1 MNKFKAY
8 TIVEMIVT
16 MLITSV
22 TISIAYSSF
31 RIINGQFGQYKSRSH
46 RNYELVLLDKFMMK
60 DFTNSIR
67 VIRNT
72 EGYSCQY
79 LDKSIDY
86 EFEESYILRKSNLTD
101 TFKLKIVEPKF
112 YFMNEEEFVP
122 GALIDKVEFTGIIEE
137 ESLSFLYKKEYGA
150 DILVEKEIREDQ

>member
-31 RIINGQFGQYKSRSH
+31 RIINGQFGLYKSRSH

-60 DFTNSIR
+60 DFTNAAR
-67 VIRNT
+67 VIRNA

-79 LDKSIDY
+79 PDKEIDY

-101 TFKLKIVEPKF
+101 TFKLKLMEPKF

-122 GALIDKVEFTGIIEE
+122 GSLIDKVEFTGIIEE

-150 DILVEKEIREDQ
+150 DILLEKETGEDQ

>member
-1 MNKFKAY
+1 MNKLKAY

-31 RIINGQFGQYKSRSH
+31 RIINGQFGQYKTRSH

-60 DFTNSIR
+60 DFTNALRI
-67 VIRNT
+67 IKNAD
-72 EGYSCQY
+72 GYSCQY
-79 LDKSIDY
+79 QDKIINY
-86 EFEESYILRKSNLTD
+86 EFEDSFILRKSNLTD

-122 GALIDKVEFTGIIEE
+122 GSLIDKVEFTGIIED
-137 ESLSFLYKKEYGA
+137 ESLPFLYKKEYGA
-150 DILVEKEIREDQ
+150 DILLEKETGEDQ

>member
-1 MNKFKAY
+1 MNKVKAY

-31 RIINGQFGQYKSRSH
+31 RIINGQFGQYKTRSH

-60 DFTNSIR
+60 DFTNASRIVR
-67 VIRNT
+67 KS

-79 LDKSIDY
+79 PDKNIDY
-86 EFEESYILRKSNLTD
+86 EFEDTYILRKSNLID
-101 TFKLKIVEPKF
+101 TFKLKIQEPKF

-122 GALIDKVEFTGIIEE
+122 GSLIDKVEFTGITEE
-137 ESLSFLYKKEYGA
+137 ESLPFIQKEYGA
-150 DILVEKEIREDQ
+150 DILEKETEEEQ